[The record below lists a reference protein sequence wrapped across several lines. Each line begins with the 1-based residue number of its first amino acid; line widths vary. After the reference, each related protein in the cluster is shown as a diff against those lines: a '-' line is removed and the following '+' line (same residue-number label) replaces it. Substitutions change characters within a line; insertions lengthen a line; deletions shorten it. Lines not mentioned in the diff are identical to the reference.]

1 MDDSFLRILGDVVE
15 GKARISQNFG
25 LGLKEKRHAI
35 KGHMLLEL
43 RGPDGELKARR
54 ESPIDG
60 NTLTVLHDATVAD
73 RMAGGADALVDYTGI
88 GTTSGGKTT
97 ASTQLEAQ
105 TARVQNDSNTQ
116 GAGAADN
123 DVVHVATFAAGVGDG
138 AIVEAGLFA
147 TLATATLHAYQEF
160 AAVNKGA
167 ADTLTVTWTIQYG
180 AS

>member
-1 MDDSFLRILGDVVE
+1 MGELFRAILTKIGWLFVAKD
-15 GKARISQNFG
+15 RSS
-25 LGLKEKRHAI
+25 I
-35 KGHMLLEL
+35 KGCMRLEL
-43 RGPDGELKARR
+43 RGPDGELKDVR
-54 ESPIDG
+54 EYD
-60 NTLTVLHDATVAD
+60 NTITVLHDATVAD
-73 RMAGGADALVDYTGI
+73 RMAGGTNALIDYTGI
-88 GTTSGGKTT
+88 GTTSGGKST

-116 GAGAADN
+116 GAGADDN
-123 DVVHVATFAAGVGDG
+123 DVVHVATFAAGVGTG

-167 ADTLTVTWTIQYG
+167 ADTLTVTWTVTYG